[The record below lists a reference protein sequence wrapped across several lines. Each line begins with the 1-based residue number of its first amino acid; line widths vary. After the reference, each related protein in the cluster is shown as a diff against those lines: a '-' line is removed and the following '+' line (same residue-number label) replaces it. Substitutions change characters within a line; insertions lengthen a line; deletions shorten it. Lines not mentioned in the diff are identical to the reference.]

1 LEIIQPTHNKAYMI
15 KQITLL
21 GLLSLSLSTNALAQK
36 DSLSNREEVK
46 FATIYLEAN
55 RERILGNLQKAAELY
70 YSALQIDPNSA
81 PAYYDLSKIFIE
93 NKDVA
98 SAEGVLEKSVELD
111 ETNHWYKESLV
122 QVYSNREKHKEAAKL
137 YQSLSEQFP
146 ENSDFAINYASEC
159 VLMGKHKKAVKA
171 FEEIEEKFGVIP
183 ELALSKYQ
191 FFIAKNQL
199 DAAAAELNKM
209 IDLFP
214 EEPRYYGNLADLYK
228 AQGKTDD
235 AIKVYERANEAIP
248 NNPYIQLSLYEFYEN
263 KGEKTRAF
271 DYMQQAFS
279 NAGLDIDTKVSVL
292 LKMFAR
298 AEKDEAFR
306 KQTVDLCQRVVETHP
321 KEAKAFAVNGD
332 FLILDGQNKKALASY
347 LEAVKLDPSKYAVWS
362 QILFIESDL
371 NQFDSLVK
379 HSAQAIEYFPT
390 QPASYLFNGLAHNQL
405 KQHGEA
411 AKSLNLGAM
420 LTVGNR
426 FLSSQMLASLGDAYH
441 ELGKFNSSDSAY
453 EAALSFNDENLY
465 VLNNYAYY
473 LSLRG
478 EKLEEA
484 KEMSKKTVD
493 AEPNSASYLDT
504 YGWILYQLGDYQG
517 AEEYLKKSLS
527 HGGDQSGE
535 VLEHYGDS
543 LFKLNMLAEASL
555 YYKKAKETGDA
566 SEDIDEKIARTQ
578 ASK

>member
-1 LEIIQPTHNKAYMI
+1 MI

-21 GLLSLSLSTNALAQK
+21 GLLTLSLSTNALAQK

-46 FATIYLEAN
+46 FASIYLEAN

-81 PAYYDLSKIFIE
+81 PSYYDLSKIFIE

-111 ETNHWYKESLV
+111 ETNHWYKESLA

-263 KGEKTRAF
+263 KGEKVRAF

-279 NAGLDIDTKVSVL
+279 NAGLDIDTKV
-292 LKMFAR
+292 
-298 AEKDEAFR
+298 
-306 KQTVDLCQRVVETHP
+306 
-321 KEAKAFAVNGD
+321 
-332 FLILDGQNKKALASY
+332 
-347 LEAVKLDPSKYAVWS
+347 
-362 QILFIESDL
+362 
-371 NQFDSLVK
+371 
-379 HSAQAIEYFPT
+379 
-390 QPASYLFNGLAHNQL
+390 
-405 KQHGEA
+405 
-411 AKSLNLGAM
+411 
-420 LTVGNR
+420 
-426 FLSSQMLASLGDAYH
+426 
-441 ELGKFNSSDSAY
+441 
-453 EAALSFNDENLY
+453 
-465 VLNNYAYY
+465 
-473 LSLRG
+473 
-478 EKLEEA
+478 
-484 KEMSKKTVD
+484 
-493 AEPNSASYLDT
+493 
-504 YGWILYQLGDYQG
+504 
-517 AEEYLKKSLS
+517 
-527 HGGDQSGE
+527 
-535 VLEHYGDS
+535 
-543 LFKLNMLAEASL
+543 
-555 YYKKAKETGDA
+555 
-566 SEDIDEKIARTQ
+566 
-578 ASK
+578 

>member
-1 LEIIQPTHNKAYMI
+1 MI

-21 GLLSLSLSTNALAQK
+21 GLLSLSLSTNALSQK

-46 FATIYLEAN
+46 FASIYLEAN

-111 ETNHWYKESLV
+111 ETNHWYKESLA

-263 KGEKTRAF
+263 KGEKVRAF

-279 NAGLDIDTKVSVL
+279 NAGLDIDTKV
-292 LKMFAR
+292 
-298 AEKDEAFR
+298 
-306 KQTVDLCQRVVETHP
+306 
-321 KEAKAFAVNGD
+321 
-332 FLILDGQNKKALASY
+332 
-347 LEAVKLDPSKYAVWS
+347 
-362 QILFIESDL
+362 
-371 NQFDSLVK
+371 
-379 HSAQAIEYFPT
+379 
-390 QPASYLFNGLAHNQL
+390 
-405 KQHGEA
+405 
-411 AKSLNLGAM
+411 
-420 LTVGNR
+420 
-426 FLSSQMLASLGDAYH
+426 
-441 ELGKFNSSDSAY
+441 
-453 EAALSFNDENLY
+453 
-465 VLNNYAYY
+465 
-473 LSLRG
+473 
-478 EKLEEA
+478 
-484 KEMSKKTVD
+484 
-493 AEPNSASYLDT
+493 
-504 YGWILYQLGDYQG
+504 
-517 AEEYLKKSLS
+517 
-527 HGGDQSGE
+527 
-535 VLEHYGDS
+535 
-543 LFKLNMLAEASL
+543 
-555 YYKKAKETGDA
+555 
-566 SEDIDEKIARTQ
+566 
-578 ASK
+578 